1 MVNDQMKRVLKMLGT
16 QIRNVRIVKV
26 GYPRLVKERK
36 EQKIFHAE
44 V

>member
-26 GYPRLVKERK
+26 GYPRFVKERK